1 MRILWLS
8 HFVPYPP
15 KGGHLQRGYHLLREA
30 SGRHE
35 VALVAF
41 YQRSMFDGAASL
53 REATDHLASLVHSV
67 TVVPIP
73 SDAARWRWWALLAT
87 TYFRA
92 APYDVTLFESREMQA
107 RLQEIA
113 SSRPPDLVHVDTVG
127 LWPFAETFPGTPVV
141 LNHHNI
147 ESQMMSRRAGRESHP
162 LRRHY
167 LSREATKLRRLEE
180 RAGARAAVNLVV
192 SPLDAERLRGVS
204 PSCRIEVVDNGV
216 DVEYFRPSGDGVPE
230 PDSLIFVGAMYWYPN
245 REAVEYLV
253 DEIWPLVSAGE
264 PSRTLTIV
272 GRNPPPAV
280 AAIEDPRVRVTGFVP
295 DVRPYLE
302 AAEIYVCPIRS
313 GGGTR
318 LKILDAL
325 AMERPVVA
333 TRVAVEGLAI
343 VEGEH
348 FIQAESPSE
357 FAAAIDLLASDP
369 ERRRALGLAGRT
381 LVEER
386 YAWTV
391 VGRSLE
397 RAYGKAAPGRTPSA

>member
-30 SGRHE
+30 SARHE

-53 REATDHLASLVHSV
+53 REATDHLDALVQSV

-73 SDAARWRWWALLAT
+73 SDAARWRWWTLLAT
-87 TYFRA
+87 TYFRT
-92 APYDVTLFESREMQA
+92 APYDVTLFESREMEG
-107 RLQEIA
+107 RLREIA
-113 SSRPPDLVHVDTVG
+113 GSGSTDLLHLDTVG
-127 LWPFAETFPGTPVV
+127 LWPFAEMFPGTPVV
-141 LNHHNI
+141 LNHHNV
-147 ESQMMSRRAGRESHP
+147 ESQMMSRRAGKEQHP

-180 RAGARAAVNLVV
+180 RAATRAAVNLVV
-192 SPLDAERLRGVS
+192 SPLDAERLRAVAPGS
-204 PSCRIEVVDNGV
+204 RIEVVDNGV
-216 DVEYFRPSGDGVPE
+216 DVEYFRPSPDAAPE

-253 DEIWPLVSAGE
+253 DEIWPLVSAAR

-272 GRNPPPAV
+272 GRKPPPAV
-280 AAIEDPRVRVTGFVP
+280 AAIEDRRVRVTDFVP

-325 AMERPVVA
+325 AMEKPVVA
-333 TRVAVEGLAI
+333 TRVAVEGLAM

-348 FIQAESPSE
+348 FIPAESPSE
-357 FAAAIDLLASDP
+357 FAAAIDRLSRDP
-369 ERRRALGLAGRT
+369 ELRRDLGLAGRK

-386 YAWTV
+386 YAWPV
-391 VGRSLE
+391 VGRALE
-397 RAYGKAAPGRTPSA
+397 RAYVGAASRRAPSA